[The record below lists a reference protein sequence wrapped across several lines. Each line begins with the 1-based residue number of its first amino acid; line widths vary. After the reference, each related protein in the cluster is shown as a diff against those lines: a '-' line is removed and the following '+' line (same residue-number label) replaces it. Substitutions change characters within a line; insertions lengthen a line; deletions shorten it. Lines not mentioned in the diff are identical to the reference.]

1 MSIRRRV
8 VRRPGMETILDSNT
22 GLTAANPNEKSSAA
36 LWTGRVLTALA
47 SLFFLFDCTVKVLKL
62 SVAMEGTARLGYPTS
77 VVFPLGLVELACVA
91 LFVVPRTAFVG
102 ALLLTAYLGGAT
114 ATHVRL
120 GEPFFLPIVFGVVIW
135 AGLVLR
141 DPRLKALLLA
151 GPKRGR

>member
-1 MSIRRRV
+1 MSIRGAV
-8 VRRPGMETILDSNT
+8 VRRPGMETILASNSD
-22 GLTAANPNEKSSAA
+22 LTATNPNQKSTAA
-36 LWTGRVLTALA
+36 LWAGRVLTALP

-62 SVAMEGTARLGYPTS
+62 SVAMEGTARVGYPTS

-91 LFVVPRTAFVG
+91 LFLVPRTAFIG

-141 DPRLKALLLA
+141 DARLKPLLLA
-151 GPKRGR
+151 GPRKGR